1 MRSEVGGGTSAREP
15 IPWTGYT
22 PRGLAWRIF
31 LTSWIVFT
39 LYFAPDIVREHYPA
53 LALGDRL
60 SFRLDEYEGLHPD
73 LFEKEG
79 YGWHIGNNPGISML
93 AAIPYAL
100 SRPIIDPIVDR
111 VRERRRLSGNTEPPD
126 YASEWPNQRA
136 FFQEA
141 WRRGLDVKLVLAAFV
156 MQALFMGPVSA
167 LSVVLMFFLLR
178 RLTGRD
184 RTAAELAL
192 LYAFGTPLFYRAAFL
207 NHNMVLGIMAF
218 AAFAMLWDPGGARR
232 FSLRAQFILAGL
244 AGGATVLFDYSG
256 AVFMAGLFLY
266 AHARHW
272 DTAASGMAVVARR
285 TLWYGLGALGPLAL
299 LWFYQWRSF
308 GDPFLP
314 GQHWMTPVEWIE
326 LGYQGY
332 GPPQLELLVALAFDH
347 RYGLFVFSPLLLL
360 ALLAPVA
367 RRLRN
372 GGAGGG
378 DGRRWDGTLPRRELW
393 VTLGLFAA
401 LWIFFSGSNYTRL
414 QVNTGVR
421 YMAPIIPF
429 LFLLAAS
436 VLIRLPRLFV
446 RLAAVFSIA
455 LTWSLAMYR
464 EVERPLGVLDPVLR
478 TLVDGF
484 ELPVL
489 STLER
494 TGGAYGGLGAEGT
507 SPLPL
512 LALGAALIACV
523 WIGRSARE

>member
-1 MRSEVGGGTSAREP
+1 MREP

-31 LTSWIVFT
+31 VTCWIVFT
-39 LYFAPDIVREHYPA
+39 LHFATDIAREHYPA
-53 LALGDRL
+53 LALGDGL

-111 VRERRRLSGNTEPPD
+111 VRERRRLSGDTEPPD
-126 YASEWPNQRA
+126 YASEWPNQRG

-156 MQALFMGPVSA
+156 MQAFFMGPVCA
-167 LSVVLMFFLLR
+167 LSAVLMFFLLR

-184 RTAAELAL
+184 RTAAGLAL

-218 AAFAMLWDPGGARR
+218 AAFAVLWDPGGARR

-244 AGGATVLFDYSG
+244 AGGATVLLDYSG
-256 AVFMAGLFLY
+256 AVFLAGLFFY

-272 DTAASGMAVVARR
+272 DTAPGTAVVARR
-285 TLWYGLGALGPLAL
+285 TLWYSLGALGPLAL

-308 GDPFLP
+308 GHPFLP

-332 GPPQLELLVALAFDH
+332 GPPQLELLFALIFDH
-347 RYGLFVFSPLLLL
+347 RFGLFVFSPMLLL
-360 ALLAPVA
+360 ALFAPF
-367 RRLRN
+367 
-372 GGAGGG
+372 AGRWGRGG
-378 DGRRWDGTLPRRELW
+378 DGEGADRGVPRRELW
-393 VTLGLFAA
+393 ASLALFAA
-401 LWIFFSGSNYTRL
+401 LWVFFSGSNYTRL
-414 QVNTGVR
+414 QFNTGVR
-421 YMAPIIPF
+421 YMSPIIPF
-429 LFLLAAS
+429 LFLLAAV
-436 VLIRLPRLFV
+436 VLARLPTLLARF
-446 RLAAVFSIA
+446 AAVFSIA
-455 LTWSLAMYR
+455 LTWCLAMYR

-494 TGGAYGGLGAEGT
+494 TGGAYGGLGAGGT
-507 SPLPL
+507 SALPL
-512 LALGAALIACV
+512 MALAAALIACV